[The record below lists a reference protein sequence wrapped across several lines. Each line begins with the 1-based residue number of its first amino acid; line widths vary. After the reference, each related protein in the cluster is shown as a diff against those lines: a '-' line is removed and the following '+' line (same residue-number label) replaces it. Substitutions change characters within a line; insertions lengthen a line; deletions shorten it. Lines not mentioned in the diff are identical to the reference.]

1 MFKKLEAFLI
11 RIFRTEL
18 EAIEKRADAAALATE
33 AAFKSGLQDI
43 TKKYELRFDTAMNG
57 LRAHVSAEVAVALA
71 KMRADI
77 DALGKGMSAENGLL
91 GEHITAETNRA
102 AGGALFALK
111 AHVTEEVG
119 NLTAHT
125 TTAVKF
131 VKNSADEGFADMQKG
146 VAVSVAEAKEFMQTE
161 LWKKYETLVRDAAGA
176 ARIVDSSKIAMAVC
190 DVCHAVTRR
199 FAVSR
204 INGDVNCSTCVAAG
218 KK

>member
-43 TKKYELRFDTAMNG
+43 TSNVILSMNG

-204 INGDVNCSTCVAAG
+204 INGDVICSTCVAAG

>member
-43 TKKYELRFDTAMNG
+43 TSNVILSMNG

-91 GEHITAETNRA
+91 GEHITAADMNIIE
-102 AGGALFALK
+102 LK

-204 INGDVNCSTCVAAG
+204 INGDVICSTCVAAG

>member
-43 TKKYELRFDTAMNG
+43 TKKYELRFDTAMNS

-77 DALGKGMSAENGLL
+77 DALGKGTDASVSAFGREI
-91 GEHITAETNRA
+91 ITHLHNDTA
-102 AGGALFALK
+102 AVGADVKTLVDSSTAALK
-111 AHVTEEVG
+111 EHVV
-119 NLTAHT
+119 
-125 TTAVKF
+125 TAVKF
-131 VKNSADEGFADMQKG
+131 VKSSADEGFADMQKG

-204 INGDVNCSTCVAAG
+204 INGDVICSTCVAAG